1 MRLSV
6 VGGSAGL
13 DGRAAGSGRA
23 TAGVADARLADSTD
37 VIAGRL
43 ARVTGLVGFAA
54 EAGFVRFA
62 DAAGVAGSL
71 DVAAARLA
79 RVVGLVGSA
88 AVAAVAR
95 FA

>member
-1 MRLSV
+1 LV
-6 VGGSAGL
+6 
-13 DGRAAGSGRA
+13 
-23 TAGVADARLADSTD
+23 
-37 VIAGRL
+37 
-43 ARVTGLVGFAA
+43 RVTGLVGFAA
-54 EAGFVRFA
+54 EVRVVRFA

-79 RVVGLVGSA
+79 RVAGLVGSA